1 MHFAIDSRII
11 RNRGLGLDEF
21 LGLLLIK
28 HCYNP
33 KTLFENLTNKGA
45 IVPDGKVDGVYY
57 LTEACDE
64 FLNDTLC
71 AMNKDCPRGDQVE
84 YLAEALIKLFP
95 KGAKKSSDSPR
106 GTPWRGNKKDIADR
120 LRKFFDKYG
129 KYSFEDII
137 DATKRY
143 VESFEGNYTYM
154 RVLKYFIWKEE
165 KQYDEFG
172 VYKVSPSSD
181 LADFLENK
189 EAGNEER
196 FVLGEL
202 R

>member
-1 MHFAIDSRII
+1 MLFD
-11 RNRGLGLDEF
+11 N
-21 LGLLLIK
+21 LI
-28 HCYNP
+28 H
-33 KTLFENLTNKGA
+33 KGA
-45 IVPDGKVDGVYY
+45 IVPDGKVEDVYY
-57 LTEACDE
+57 LTEACNE
-64 FLNDTLC
+64 FLDDTLC
-71 AMNKDCPRGDQVE
+71 AMNKDCPRGDQTE

-95 KGAKKSSDSPR
+95 KGAKKSSDSLS
-106 GTPWRGNKKDIADR
+106 GTPWRGNKKDIAAR

-143 VESFEGNYTYM
+143 VDSFNGDYTYM

-172 VYKVSPSSD
+172 IYKTNPTSD

-189 EAGNEER
+189 DMGNEER